1 MRCFKS
7 LHQFNQQRSF
17 LFMFTVEKREKQ
29 RGAFIEKEP
38 LDDEK
43 GAVTSAG

>member
-1 MRCFKS
+1 
-7 LHQFNQQRSF
+7 
-17 LFMFTVEKREKQ
+17 MFTVEKREKK
-29 RGAFIEKEP
+29 RGAFIEKQP